1 MMSSTKFDKETYQP
15 ASNLLRDKVILVTGA
30 GGGIGRAAAET
41 YAKYGATLIL
51 LGKTTS
57 KLEKVYDAI
66 VASGGATPAIYPMNL
81 EGASPTDYEDLANVL
96 KNEFGKLDGLLFNAS
111 ILGTLSP
118 IENQSIETWYKV
130 QQVNVNATF
139 MLSQACLP
147 LLKQAPSASMIF
159 TSSGVG
165 RKGRAYWGAYAV
177 SKFATE
183 GLMEILADELE
194 TNTKVRSNCINPGAC
209 RTAMRAAAYPGEDAS
224 TNPTPAEI
232 MPLYLYLMGDDST
245 EISGQSLDAQ

>member
-1 MMSSTKFDKETYQP
+1 MSSTVFNTKTYQP
-15 ASNLLRDKVILVTGA
+15 ASNLLVDKVILVTGA
-30 GGGIGRAAAET
+30 GDGIGRAAAET
-41 YAKYGATLIL
+41 YAKYGATVIL

-57 KLEKVYDAI
+57 KLESVYDAI
-66 VASGGATPAIYPMNL
+66 IEAGGATPAIYPMNL
-81 EGASPTDYEDLANVL
+81 EGASPTDYEDLAKVIS
-96 KNEFGKLDGLLFNAS
+96 KEFGKLDGLLQNAG

-130 QQVNVNATF
+130 QQINVNATF
-139 MLSQACLP
+139 MLTQACLP
-147 LLKQAPSASMIF
+147 LLKKAPTASIIF

-183 GLMEILADELE
+183 GLMQILADELE

-209 RTAMRAAAYPGEDAS
+209 RTAMRAAAYPGEDIS

-232 MPLYLYLMGDDST
+232 MPLYLYLMGDESS

>member
-1 MMSSTKFDKETYQP
+1 MSSTEFDKETYQP
-15 ASNLLRDKVILVTGA
+15 AADLLKGKVVLVTGA
-30 GGGIGRAAAET
+30 GDGIGRAAAEA
-41 YAKYGATLIL
+41 YAKYGATVIL
-51 LGKTTS
+51 LGKTTA

-66 VASGGATPAIYPMNL
+66 VEAGGATPAIYPMNL
-81 EGASPTDYEDLANVL
+81 EGASPADYEDLANVL
-96 KNEFGKLDGLLFNAS
+96 NKEFGKLDGLLQNAG

-130 QQVNVNATF
+130 QQINVNATF
-139 MLSQACLP
+139 MLTQACLP
-147 LLKQAPSASMIF
+147 ILKKAPSASIIF

-183 GLMEILADELE
+183 GFMEILADELE

-224 TNPTPAEI
+224 TLPAPTEI
-232 MPLYLYLMGDDST
+232 MPLYLYLMGNDSS

>member
-1 MMSSTKFDKETYQP
+1 MSRTAFNKKTYQP
-15 ASNLLRDKVILVTGA
+15 ASNLLTDKVILVTGA
-30 GGGIGRAAAET
+30 GDGIGRAAAEA
-41 YAKYGATLIL
+41 YAKYGATVIL

-57 KLEKVYDAI
+57 KLESVYDAI
-66 VASGGATPAIYPMNL
+66 VEAGGAKPAIYPMNL
-81 EGASPTDYEDLANVL
+81 EGASPADYEDLAKVL
-96 KNEFGKLDGLLFNAS
+96 SKEFGKLDGLLQNAG

-130 QQVNVNATF
+130 QQINVNATF
-139 MLSQACLP
+139 MLTQACLP
-147 LLKQAPSASMIF
+147 LLKKAPSASIIF

-194 TNTKVRSNCINPGAC
+194 TNTEVRSNCINPGAC

-232 MPLYLYLMGDDST
+232 MPLYLYLMGDESS

>member
-1 MMSSTKFDKETYQP
+1 MSSTKFDKETYQP
-15 ASNLLRDKVILVTGA
+15 AADLLKGKVVLVTGA
-30 GGGIGRAAAET
+30 GDGIGRAAAEA
-41 YAKYGATLIL
+41 YAKYGATVIL
-51 LGKTTS
+51 LGKTTA

-66 VASGGATPAIYPMNL
+66 VEAGGATPAIYPMNL
-81 EGASPTDYEDLANVL
+81 EGASPADYEDLANVL
-96 KNEFGKLDGLLFNAS
+96 NKEFGKLDGLLQNAG

-130 QQVNVNATF
+130 QQINVNATF
-139 MLSQACLP
+139 MLTQACLP
-147 LLKQAPSASMIF
+147 ILKKAPSASIIF

-183 GLMEILADELE
+183 GFMEILADELE

-224 TNPTPAEI
+224 TLPAPTEI
-232 MPLYLYLMGDDST
+232 MPLYLYLMGNDSS